1 MQFLRLFALFL
12 KANWLSYIFV
22 IIFVLLVPI
31 IGMPAL
37 FSSDQSQRKI
47 EIVRFYKKYG
57 LTLLFGSVLLL
68 TIFILVFETIAINW
82 SGKLAILGFVSLICW
97 AILKIRRIFKWM
109 IIAFLIYNLYIKN
122 TCKIIF
128 FVYKSNIF
136 TIIII
141 NYIWN
146 IYFKYK

>member
-109 IIAFLIYNLYIKN
+109 IISLLIYNLYIKN
-122 TCKIIF
+122 TCKILF
-128 FVYKSNIF
+128 YVYKSNIF

-141 NYIWN
+141 NYI
-146 IYFKYK
+146 

>member
-109 IIAFLIYNLYIKN
+109 IITFLIYDLYIKN
-122 TCKIIF
+122 TCKILF
-128 FVYKSNIF
+128 YVYKSNIF

-141 NYIWN
+141 NYI
-146 IYFKYK
+146 

>member
-109 IIAFLIYNLYIKN
+109 IITFLIYNLYIKN
-122 TCKIIF
+122 TCKILF
-128 FVYKSNIF
+128 YMYKSNIF

-141 NYIWN
+141 NYI
-146 IYFKYK
+146 

>member
-109 IIAFLIYNLYIKN
+109 IITFLIYNLYIKN
-122 TCKIIF
+122 ICKIIF
-128 FVYKSNIF
+128 CVYKSNIF

-141 NYIWN
+141 NYI
-146 IYFKYK
+146 

>member
-109 IIAFLIYNLYIKN
+109 IITFLIYNLYIKN
-122 TCKIIF
+122 TCRILF
-128 FVYKSNIF
+128 YVYKSNTF

-141 NYIWN
+141 NYI
-146 IYFKYK
+146 

>member
-109 IIAFLIYNLYIKN
+109 IITFLIYNLYIKN
-122 TCKIIF
+122 TCKILF
-128 FVYKSNIF
+128 YVYKSNIF

-141 NYIWN
+141 NYI
-146 IYFKYK
+146 

>member
-109 IIAFLIYNLYIKN
+109 IITFLIYDLYIKN
-122 TCKIIF
+122 TCKILF
-128 FVYKSNIF
+128 CVYKSNIF

-141 NYIWN
+141 NYI
-146 IYFKYK
+146 

>member
-37 FSSDQSQRKI
+37 FSSDQSQRKF

-109 IIAFLIYNLYIKN
+109 IITFLIYDLYIKN
-122 TCKIIF
+122 TCKILF
-128 FVYKSNIF
+128 CVYKSNIF

-141 NYIWN
+141 NYI
-146 IYFKYK
+146 

>member
-37 FSSDQSQRKI
+37 FRSDQSQRKI

-109 IIAFLIYNLYIKN
+109 IITFLIYNLYIKN
-122 TCKIIF
+122 ICRILF
-128 FVYKSNIF
+128 YVYKSNTF

-141 NYIWN
+141 NYI
-146 IYFKYK
+146 

>member
-109 IIAFLIYNLYIKN
+109 IITFLIYNLYIKN

-128 FVYKSNIF
+128 CVYKSNIF
-136 TIIII
+136 AIIII
-141 NYIWN
+141 NYI
-146 IYFKYK
+146 

>member
-109 IIAFLIYNLYIKN
+109 IIIFLIYNLYIKN

-128 FVYKSNIF
+128 CVYKSNIF

-141 NYIWN
+141 NYI
-146 IYFKYK
+146 

>member
-109 IIAFLIYNLYIKN
+109 IITFLIYNLYIKN

-128 FVYKSNIF
+128 CVYKNNIF
-136 TIIII
+136 AIIII
-141 NYIWN
+141 NYI
-146 IYFKYK
+146 

>member
-47 EIVRFYKKYG
+47 EIIRFYKKYG

-109 IIAFLIYNLYIKN
+109 IITFLIYNLYIKN
-122 TCKIIF
+122 ICEILF
-128 FVYKSNIF
+128 YVYKSNIF

-141 NYIWN
+141 NYI
-146 IYFKYK
+146 

>member
-47 EIVRFYKKYG
+47 EIIRFYKKYG

-109 IIAFLIYNLYIKN
+109 IITFLIYNLYIKN
-122 TCKIIF
+122 ICKILF
-128 FVYKSNIF
+128 YVYKSNIF

-141 NYIWN
+141 NYI
-146 IYFKYK
+146 

>member
-109 IIAFLIYNLYIKN
+109 IITFLIYNLYIKN
-122 TCKIIF
+122 TYKILF
-128 FVYKSNIF
+128 YVYKSNIF

-141 NYIWN
+141 NYI
-146 IYFKYK
+146 

>member
-109 IIAFLIYNLYIKN
+109 IITFLIYNLYIKN

-128 FVYKSNIF
+128 CVYKSNIF

-141 NYIWN
+141 NYI
-146 IYFKYK
+146 

>member
-109 IIAFLIYNLYIKN
+109 IITFLIYNLYIKN
-122 TCKIIF
+122 ICKILF
-128 FVYKSNIF
+128 YVYKSNIF

-141 NYIWN
+141 NYI
-146 IYFKYK
+146 

>member
-68 TIFILVFETIAINW
+68 TIFILVFETITINW

-109 IIAFLIYNLYIKN
+109 IITFLIYNLYIKN

-128 FVYKSNIF
+128 CVYKSNIF

-141 NYIWN
+141 NYI
-146 IYFKYK
+146 

>member
-68 TIFILVFETIAINW
+68 TIFILVFETITINW

-109 IIAFLIYNLYIKN
+109 IITFLIYNLYIKN

-128 FVYKSNIF
+128 CVYKSNIF
-136 TIIII
+136 SIIII
-141 NYIWN
+141 NYI
-146 IYFKYK
+146 

>member
-109 IIAFLIYNLYIKN
+109 IITFLIYNLYIKN
-122 TCKIIF
+122 TCKILF
-128 FVYKSNIF
+128 YVHKSNIF

-141 NYIWN
+141 DYI
-146 IYFKYK
+146 

>member
-109 IIAFLIYNLYIKN
+109 IITFLIYNLYIKN
-122 TCKIIF
+122 TCRILF
-128 FVYKSNIF
+128 YVYKSNIF

-141 NYIWN
+141 NYI
-146 IYFKYK
+146 

>member
-82 SGKLAILGFVSLICW
+82 SGKLAILGFVSLICG
-97 AILKIRRIFKWM
+97 AILKIRRIFK
-109 IIAFLIYNLYIKN
+109 
-122 TCKIIF
+122 
-128 FVYKSNIF
+128 
-136 TIIII
+136 
-141 NYIWN
+141 
-146 IYFKYK
+146 

>member
-82 SGKLAILGFVSLICW
+82 SGKLAILGFMSLICW

-109 IIAFLIYNLYIKN
+109 IITFLIYNLYIKN
-122 TCKIIF
+122 ICKILF
-128 FVYKSNIF
+128 YVYKSNIF

-141 NYIWN
+141 NYI
-146 IYFKYK
+146 

>member
-122 TCKIIF
+122 IYKILF
-128 FVYKSNIF
+128 YVYKSNIF

-141 NYIWN
+141 NYI
-146 IYFKYK
+146 

>member
-97 AILKIRRIFKWM
+97 AILKLRRIFKWM
-109 IIAFLIYNLYIKN
+109 IITFLIYNLYIKN
-122 TCKIIF
+122 IYKILF
-128 FVYKSNIF
+128 YVYKSNIF

-141 NYIWN
+141 NYI
-146 IYFKYK
+146 